1 MLTLGCKVTN
11 NFPFDNLFLTNKN
24 LIENFAVSRI
34 NRTFALSMDIQQQRK
49 NIGSLF
55 DRIAL
60 HYDGLN
66 HILSLNVDKLWRRQ
80 GVRSLKGHYVHCLD
94 IATGTADLAIALVR
108 SGKVDNVT
116 GADLSS
122 EMMRI
127 GAEKVARKKL
137 SDVISFQLADCAEL
151 PFDDST
157 FDLVTCSYGVRNFA
171 RLDESLC
178 EIFRVLRPSGELM
191 ILEFAYPS
199 NRLIRGIY
207 DFYFTRILPLVGKMI
222 SRDASAYEYLPTS
235 VKHFIYGADFTAHLQ
250 QAGFSNATFKSQTFS
265 ISMLY
270 RAKKN
275 Q

>member
-1 MLTLGCKVTN
+1 
-11 NFPFDNLFLTNKN
+11 
-24 LIENFAVSRI
+24 
-34 NRTFALSMDIQQQRK
+34 MDIEQQRK

-66 HILSLNVDKLWRRQ
+66 HLLSLDIDKLWRRQ
-80 GVRSLKGHYVHCLD
+80 GVRSLKGSYDNCLD
-94 IATGTADLAIALVR
+94 VATGTADLAIALVR
-108 SGKVDNVT
+108 SGKVHRVA

-127 GAEKVARKKL
+127 GAAKVARKHL
-137 SDVISFQLADCAEL
+137 SDVISFQMADCAEL
-151 PFDDST
+151 PFDDGT

-171 RLDESLC
+171 RLDDSLA
-178 EIFRVLRPSGELM
+178 EMYRVLRPGGELM

-199 NRLIRGIY
+199 NRLVRALY
-207 DFYFTRILPLVGKMI
+207 DFYFTRLLPLIGKMV
-222 SRDASAYEYLPTS
+222 SHDASAYEYLPTS
-235 VKHFIYGADFTAHLQ
+235 VKHFIYGEDFTARLRK
-250 QAGFSNATFKSQTFS
+250 AGFSDATFKPQTFS

-275 Q
+275 TL